1 MEFDSANIVE
11 GDMIV
16 IYSDAEDIVN
26 VIIYHNE
33 NVETEESTEETA

>member
-1 MEFDSANIVE
+1 MKKKYILCGA
-11 GDMIV
+11 
-16 IYSDAEDIVN
+16 N